1 MTGKKVWCNS
11 KLLPIGL
18 SLLLWATPVD
28 MSRHPLH
35 NGTGGNVP
43 MEANVP
49 SKLRAVPLEETS
61 GRGITKPGTPVTPS
75 GIFASARATRKTWF
89 GLADINGSVYPAIST
104 DGGHKWRA
112 DGPVFFT
119 PGASGPSTTTAVGTG
134 GAEFAY
140 AWGHYGNFIETT
152 SDSGRHWWRTDFSY
166 GVREVDLVEGAL
178 QAHAFGPSQGS
189 QCSTVLYV
197 SSDHGQNWQQHG
209 PVAKVN
215 CPAKGA

>member
-104 DGGHKWRA
+104 DGGQRALHDDGSGHWRSRVCVCL
-112 DGPVFFT
+112 GPL
-119 PGASGPSTTTAVGTG
+119 
-134 GAEFAY
+134 
-140 AWGHYGNFIETT
+140 
-152 SDSGRHWWRTDFSY
+152 R
-166 GVREVDLVEGAL
+166 
-178 QAHAFGPSQGS
+178 
-189 QCSTVLYV
+189 
-197 SSDHGQNWQQHG
+197 
-209 PVAKVN
+209 
-215 CPAKGA
+215 